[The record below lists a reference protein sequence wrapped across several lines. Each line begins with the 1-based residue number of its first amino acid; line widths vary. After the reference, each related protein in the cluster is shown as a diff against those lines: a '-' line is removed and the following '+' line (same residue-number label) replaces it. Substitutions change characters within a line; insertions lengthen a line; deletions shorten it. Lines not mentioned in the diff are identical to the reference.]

1 LPSLP
6 SPFSNNPLSPVEPPG
21 FGKRLTPI
29 IICICS
35 TLTTPHLLALL
46 RATPHLLALLR
57 AVPATNPAL
66 LLLRGHPRFFATC
79 TIIISLS
86 LSPCFICYLLPTLIC
101 HISPQLILNVVSS
114 MQLLCCEFPASPF
127 PPHTRSFY
135 THAHYPN
142 PSLHLFPCY
151 PPYLSYPYVCPPTLT
166 FCCPLTSVLG
176 KRA

>member
-1 LPSLP
+1 MPSLP

-114 MQLLCCEFPASPF
+114 MQLLCCEFPAHRFHHTLDRSTPTHTIPIPLSICSPVT
-127 PPHTRSFY
+127 PPI
-135 THAHYPN
+135 
-142 PSLHLFPCY
+142 
-151 PPYLSYPYVCPPTLT
+151 CPIPM
-166 FCCPLTSVLG
+166 FAPLL
-176 KRA
+176 